1 MSAKDIFFIS
11 SNDINDGH
19 REDSASVNAQAHS
32 KIRRRKWNVRFE
44 CGSDPPFCFCAGRRM
59 RRTWT
64 SNAVS
69 SD

>member
-1 MSAKDIFFIS
+1 MSAKDVFFIS

-44 CGSDPPFCFCAGRRM
+44 CGSDL
-59 RRTWT
+59 
-64 SNAVS
+64 SVSLLAVQS
-69 SD
+69 GAL